1 MNRSRYKKSGNT
13 VDCVRE
19 IEGGGE
25 SKQDGGIMMEHE
37 LYNKL
42 SVELCCDRYRIQS
55 WLSTRLKQEKDA
67 VTPKLVRK
75 KAVEK
80 EKARLCIAGWGM
92 YPAGL
97 RKKELVAA
105 MQEKGTEEEAK
116 EAKMSV
122 KNDALLAMLYAAL
135 DVPANA
141 AEGVTTVEEFVAWV
155 EKEANVA
162 GQSAVDA
169 IGEAPA
175 PMDVEVFNRPA
186 ADVMDEEN
194 VEAEE
199 EGEGGEVVEEKQ
211 GERPARRL
219 RTG

>member
-1 MNRSRYKKSGNT
+1 MS
-13 VDCVRE
+13 VRA
-19 IEGGGE
+19 
-25 SKQDGGIMMEHE
+25 
-37 LYNKL
+37 LT
-42 SVELCCDRYRIQS
+42 QS
-55 WLSTRLKQEKDA
+55 TQHDDA

-75 KAVEK
+75 KAVET
-80 EKARLCIAGWGM
+80 EKARLCIAGWGV

-169 IGEAPA
+169 IG
-175 PMDVEVFNRPA
+175 
-186 ADVMDEEN
+186 
-194 VEAEE
+194 
-199 EGEGGEVVEEKQ
+199 
-211 GERPARRL
+211 
-219 RTG
+219 